1 MKSSIFYILCVL
13 VSTGADLCSESIK
26 AITQCVATECPDQ
39 TGASGCNVLGGGDNC
54 NDVEIMCQEV
64 VACCDNNCADSLEA
78 VIINCVPGGV
88 CEDITCNNGSNGTN
102 TGTGGEGE
110 LCSESIKAVTQCVAT
125 ECPDQTVAGQCQVL
139 GGGDTCNDVEIMCQ
153 EVVACCD
160 NNCADSLEALIDNCV
175 PGSVCEDIT
184 CKNGAVVDS
193 TSGASGVSSAMVA
206 AMGMIS
212 ATVLFSFAL

>member
-1 MKSSIFYILCVL
+1 MI
-13 VSTGADLCSESIK
+13 DH
-26 AITQCVATECPDQ
+26 
-39 TGASGCNVLGGGDNC
+39 
-54 NDVEIMCQEV
+54 
-64 VACCDNNCADSLEA
+64 
-78 VIINCVPGGV
+78 CVPGGV

-110 LCSESIKAVTQCVAT
+110 LCSESIKAITQCVAT

-139 GGGDTCNDVEIMCQ
+139 GGGDNCNDVEIMCQ

-160 NNCADSLEALIDNCV
+160 NNCADSLEAVIDHCV
-175 PGSVCEDIT
+175 PGSVCEDIA
-184 CKNGAVVDS
+184 CNNGSLNTVVNDTNTGDK